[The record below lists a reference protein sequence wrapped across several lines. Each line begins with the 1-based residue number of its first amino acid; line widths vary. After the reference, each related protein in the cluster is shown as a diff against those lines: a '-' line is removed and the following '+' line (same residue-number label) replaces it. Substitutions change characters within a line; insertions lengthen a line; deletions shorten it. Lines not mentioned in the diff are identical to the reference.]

1 MDGIIDRVGLTIAGL
16 QMAVL
21 RQIIER
27 VAEQSRAG
35 QVGERFHP
43 PTAGDPTRFDALIEE
58 AARRY
63 DLPADLIKAVIR
75 VESNFN
81 PMAVSAAGAKGL
93 MQLMDATAAALG
105 VKDSFDPAQNIEG
118 GAAYLRRML
127 DRYGQVS
134 LALAAYNA
142 GPGAVD
148 RYGGIPP
155 YAETQAYVR
164 RVLQIAKGDGWEA

>member
-1 MDGIIDRVGLTIAGL
+1 MDGIIDQIGFTIAGL
-16 QMAVL
+16 QVSIL
-21 RQIIER
+21 RQVIER
-27 VAEQSRAG
+27 LVERACIPKIRG
-35 QVGERFHP
+35 FRPLSV
-43 PTAGDPTRFDALIEE
+43 GDPTRFDAMIEE

-63 DLPADLIKAVIR
+63 DLPADLIKAVIQ

-105 VKDSFDPAQNIEG
+105 IKDSFDPAQNIEG

-148 RYGGIPP
+148 RHGGIPP

-164 RVLQIAKGDGWEA
+164 RVLQIAQRGEWEA